1 MFENY
6 KLRLIRERSFVF
18 TEIDQLKIHYKQT
31 GEGRPVV
38 MLHGW
43 GTSLDL
49 FEDLQNSLSA
59 HFQVTSLDFPGFGQ
73 SDEPPEAWDVGRY
86 TDFFEQFLAKL
97 DINNPILIGHSFGG
111 RISIKYA
118 DRHQNN
124 VHKIILIGS
133 AGVKPK
139 RKADYYVKVYTYK
152 TLKKVLSLPILN
164 RYKDEIIAKYRGKAG
179 SSDYQNASRVMQQ
192 TLSKV
197 VNEDLQHHMPNIKA
211 PTLLIWGANDTATP
225 VQDAKM
231 MEKLIPN
238 AGLALIENAGHY
250 VFLEQKRRVAVI
262 VDTFLEEDKGA
273 V

>member
-1 MFENY
+1 MY
-6 KLRLIRERSFVF
+6 
-18 TEIDQLKIHYKQT
+18 TEIDKLNIHYKQT

-43 GTSLDL
+43 GTKLDL
-49 FEDLQNSLSA
+49 FEDLQHSLSSN
-59 HFQVTSLDFPGFGQ
+59 FQVTSIDFPGFGE
-73 SDEPPEAWDVGRY
+73 SDEPPESWDVRQY
-86 TDFFEQFLAKL
+86 TDFLEKL
-97 DINNPILIGHSFGG
+97 LTKLEIKNPILIGHSFGG
-111 RISIKYA
+111 RVSIKYA
-118 DRHQNN
+118 DRHQSG

-139 RKADYYVKVYTYK
+139 RKLDYYLKVYSYK
-152 TLKKVLSLPILN
+152 TLKKVLNLPVLN
-164 RYKDEIIAKYRGKAG
+164 RYKEDIIQKYRGKAG
-179 SSDYQNASRVMQQ
+179 SSDYQSASRVMQQ

-211 PTLLIWGANDTATP
+211 PTLLIWGANDTSTP
-225 VQDAKM
+225 VEDAKI

-262 VDTFLEEDKGA
+262 VDTFLEDDKGA
-273 V
+273 VE

>member
-1 MFENY
+1 MFM
-6 KLRLIRERSFVF
+6 
-18 TEIDQLKIHYKQT
+18 EIDQIKVHYKQT

-49 FEDLQNSLSA
+49 FEDLQSNLSA
-59 HFQVTSLDFPGFGQ
+59 NFQVTSLDFPGFGR
-73 SDEPPEAWDVGRY
+73 SDEPAEAWDVSQY
-86 TDFFEQFLAKL
+86 TDFLEKFLAEL
-97 DINNPILIGHSFGG
+97 EIDNPILIGHSFGG
-111 RISIKYA
+111 RVSIKYA
-118 DRHQNN
+118 DRHDSN

-139 RKADYYVKVYTYK
+139 RKADYYVKVYTFK

-164 RYKDEIIAKYRGKAG
+164 RYKEDIIARYRGKAG

-211 PTLLIWGANDTATP
+211 PTLLVWGANDASTP
-225 VQDAKM
+225 VQDAKII
-231 MEKLIPN
+231 EKLIPN